1 MNILVTGA
9 KGQLGQ
15 DLVEELVRRGHTPIG
30 VDVEEMDITDEASVK
45 SKIAEVSPDAVIHCA
60 AWTAVDAAEEIENA
74 ERVYAVN
81 ALGTAYIAEVCR
93 ERDIPLMYISTDYVF
108 NGEGERPWEPDDER
122 QPLSVYGKTKCE
134 GELAVEQ
141 LDKHFI
147 VRIAWVFG
155 TKGKNFVR
163 TMLNLGKTRDHL
175 TVVCDQVG
183 SPTFTEDL
191 SVLLADMI
199 VTEKY
204 GKYHATNE
212 GFCSWHDFASE
223 IFRQAATYD
232 SHYAEVTISPVDSGA
247 YPAKAKRPQNSRMN
261 KDKLEENGFSRLPA
275 WQDALA
281 RYLAKIEV

>member
-60 AWTAVDAAEEIENA
+60 AWTAVDAAEDA
-74 ERVYAVN
+74 EHLDKVRAVN
-81 ALGTAYIAEVCR
+81 ALGTSYIAQVCG

-108 NGEGERPWEPDDER
+108 DGEGERPWEPEDVR
-122 QPLSVYGKTKCE
+122 HPLSVYGQTKYE

-141 LDKHFI
+141 LKKHFI

-163 TMLNLGKTRDHL
+163 TMLHLGKTRDRL
-175 TVVCDQVG
+175 TVVCDQIG

-191 SVLLADMI
+191 SVLLSDMI
-199 VTEKY
+199 VTDRY

-212 GFCSWHDFASE
+212 GYCSWYEFACE
-223 IFRQAATYD
+223 IFRQASAYD
-232 SHYAEVTISPVDSGA
+232 PHYAEVAVSPVDSSA
-247 YPAKAKRPQNSRMN
+247 YPAKAKRPMNSRMN
-261 KDKLEENGFSRLPA
+261 KDKLEENGFSRLPL

-281 RYLAKIEV
+281 RFLSKTEV